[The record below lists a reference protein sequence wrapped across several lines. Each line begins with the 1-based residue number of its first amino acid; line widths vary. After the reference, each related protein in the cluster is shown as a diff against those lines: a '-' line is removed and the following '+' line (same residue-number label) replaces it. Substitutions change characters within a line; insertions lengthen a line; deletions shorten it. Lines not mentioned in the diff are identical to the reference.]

1 MIFASYF
8 PAGRSNLVGQMMDAG
23 KAEDHQEDQNP
34 VVGMVCSASQSPAV
48 CSTIR

>member
-1 MIFASYF
+1 MIFATNFLGGLS
-8 PAGRSNLVGQMMDAG
+8 STVGQMMEAG